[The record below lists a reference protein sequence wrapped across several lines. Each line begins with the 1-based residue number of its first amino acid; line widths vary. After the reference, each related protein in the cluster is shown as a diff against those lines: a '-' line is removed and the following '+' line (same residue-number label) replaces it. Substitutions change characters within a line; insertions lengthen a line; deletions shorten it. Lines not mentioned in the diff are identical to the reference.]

1 MESKPAWQELKNH
14 QQSFNHHMK
23 DLFAQDQDRFNK
35 FHLSFGD
42 ILVDY
47 SKNLITSETMGLL
60 FNLLNQ
66 TKLTQLTK
74 GMFSGE
80 KINFTEGRPV
90 LHM

>member
-1 MESKPAWQELKNH
+1 MENNSTWQELRKH
-14 QQSFNHHMK
+14 QQSFNYHMK
-23 DLFAQDQDRFNK
+23 DLFSQDQERFNK
-35 FHLSFGD
+35 FHASFGD

-47 SKNLITSETMGLL
+47 SKNLITSETMDLL
-60 FNLLNQ
+60 FNMLNQ
-66 TKLTQLTK
+66 TKFNDLRQ